1 MWHRGDLDAQPPAS
15 WLCQEHLAR
24 PGEAASRVE
33 PENLSVCRSAPGNLT
48 QPQVSLGYSPYPCLH
63 GPMASAR
70 HLPLHF
76 PSLWGKRILMA
87 DCEVTGK
94 QVKGSSNN
102 RLQPTDGYEIH
113 LIGQDQNF
121 ISFSLWLPSLL
132 FLRKNHL
139 RAWLGPLHCT
149 LSPGLICLRTSPS
162 SASSSSSAPMVPSPL
177 GPLTQAYTL
186 PAISPALKTKQTQ
199 RNPYPPD
206 HTSPCNSRFKLPKG
220 ESFRVEHLEVFPRC
234 AVSPVPPPSSPPPPQ
249 VQLLPLPHDT
259 ALQGHHGLV
268 PKVKSQSKLSIFS
281 LGGL

>member
-15 WLCQEHLAR
+15 WLCQEHLAL

-63 GPMASAR
+63 SPMASAR

-76 PSLWGKRILMA
+76 PSLWGKCILMA

-132 FLRKNHL
+132 FLRMNHL
-139 RAWLGPLHCT
+139 RAWLGPLHCA

-177 GPLTQAYTL
+177 GPLTTSIHTACHF
-186 PAISPALKTKQTQ
+186 PCIKNKT
-199 RNPYPPD
+199 NPEK
-206 HTSPCNSRFKLPKG
+206 SI
-220 ESFRVEHLEVFPRC
+220 
-234 AVSPVPPPSSPPPPQ
+234 PS
-249 VQLLPLPHDT
+249 
-259 ALQGHHGLV
+259 
-268 PKVKSQSKLSIFS
+268 
-281 LGGL
+281 